1 MIFYEKE
8 NLKLYNAD
16 VLDKNLFEK
25 ESFDLII
32 TSPPYNVGIDY
43 DTHKDEMSYE
53 KYLDF
58 SYEWLKNCYFWSK
71 TSTRLCLNVP
81 LDKNKGGI
89 YPVAADI
96 TKIAQKVGWMYKSTI
111 IWAEKNISK
120 RTAWG
125 SWMSASAPNVIAPV
139 EVIIILY
146 KKQWKKVKKGKSDIL
161 RDEFIKW
168 TNGLWEFNGESK
180 KRIGHPAPFPRELPK
195 RCIKLFSYVGDVV
208 FDPFAGSATTLIE
221 AYLHDRIAIGVE
233 ISKDYCELAKKRI
246 EKEIGLF

>member
-1 MIFYEKE
+1 
-8 NLKLYNAD
+8 
-16 VLDKNLFEK
+16 
-25 ESFDLII
+25 
-32 TSPPYNVGIDY
+32 
-43 DTHKDEMSYE
+43 
-53 KYLDF
+53 
-58 SYEWLKNCYFWSK
+58 
-71 TSTRLCLNVP
+71 
-81 LDKNKGGI
+81 
-89 YPVAADI
+89 
-96 TKIAQKVGWMYKSTI
+96 MYKSTI

-146 KKQWKKVKKGKSDIL
+146 KQQWKKVKKGKSDIL